1 MPRQARLVVPD
12 GFYHIMA
19 RGLERRAIFSDATD
33 YHEFIDRFD
42 HSLEKSG
49 SLCFAWVLMPNHFH
63 LMVQA
68 GQQGTPPL
76 MRRLM
81 TGYAGFF
88 NRRHRRVGHLF
99 QNRYKAIL
107 CEKEAYLLELVR
119 YIHLN
124 PLRGK
129 VVETLELLDKFPWS
143 GHRALLGMETRSFQQ
158 VETVLSKFGGSK
170 KKAQMAY
177 RRFIAEGAGMDHRS
191 VLAGGGLLRSLGR
204 PPGRWEGLKRE
215 DLQPFDER
223 ILGSGGF
230 VEEVLKKIEK
240 REDPSPIKQM
250 SLADLTE
257 RIAKAYGVLGKE
269 LTQKGRRDPVSRA
282 KAVLIY
288 LGTHFKGHTCHSMG
302 QMTAMTVQSASLA
315 KSRGESFLRSDPELL
330 KLIN

>member
-1 MPRQARLVVPD
+1 
-12 GFYHIMA
+12 
-19 RGLERRAIFSDATD
+19 
-33 YHEFIDRFD
+33 
-42 HSLEKSG
+42 
-49 SLCFAWVLMPNHFH
+49 
-63 LMVQA
+63 
-68 GQQGTPPL
+68 